1 MATRRSTEKT
11 EVQKQRAMLSAAIQ
25 FEYQSGK
32 SDPDWDLSQGGLSRI
47 TEHYCLLD
55 EQLVLADAD
64 VFGKICEEF
73 ARFAGFVDD
82 HLPMA
87 QKLTKTRELLEPFWG
102 FFLAVCRALRDGEN
116 PLTPMDAAPMN
127 LKDEMCGGHR
137 KKLHSEDEDID
148 AQPKIA
154 PPSRP
159 VAPPPAQPADNQSSD
174 PNASP
179 DHPPQPG
186 APAAPDTK
194 TQGTNDVP
202 D

>member
-116 PLTPMDAAPMN
+116 PLTPMDAVW
-127 LKDEMCGGHR
+127 LGLIDSVRDETTSGHIVQTLCAR
-137 KKLHSEDEDID
+137 SK
-148 AQPKIA
+148 A
-154 PPSRP
+154 RP
-159 VAPPPAQPADNQSSD
+159 TGN
-174 PNASP
+174 
-179 DHPPQPG
+179 
-186 APAAPDTK
+186 
-194 TQGTNDVP
+194 
-202 D
+202 